1 MQRALLAAAG
11 ADAADVVP
19 ATDLATALTGDAIAT
34 NLFMLGYA
42 YQKGHVPLSREAI
55 ERAIELNGTA
65 VAASKAAFAWGRLAA
80 HDRAQ
85 VERAAGVAGAAP
97 ARTPAEW
104 IERLAADLA
113 AYQDSAYADRYRQ
126 RMARLAAADAKL
138 PSRAGLTE
146 AAARALYKL
155 MAYKDEYEVAR
166 LYTDGAF
173 AAKLARA
180 FDGTPQLTFHLAPP
194 LFARR
199 DPATGEPRKRAY
211 GGWMLAAMR
220 MLARLKRLRGTALD
234 PFGRT
239 AERRAER
246 QAIAEFERA
255 LDRIAE
261 DLDATN
267 YALAM
272 EIAALPQTIRGFG
285 HVKARNRA
293 AYDAKLAALQAQFR
307 RNLPVAHAAD

>member
-1 MQRALLAAAG
+1 
-11 ADAADVVP
+11 
-19 ATDLATALTGDAIAT
+19 
-34 NLFMLGYA
+34 
-42 YQKGHVPLSREAI
+42 
-55 ERAIELNGTA
+55 
-65 VAASKAAFAWGRLAA
+65 
-80 HDRAQ
+80 
-85 VERAAGVAGAAP
+85 
-97 ARTPAEW
+97 
-104 IERLAADLA
+104 
-113 AYQDSAYADRYRQ
+113 
-126 RMARLAAADAKL
+126 
-138 PSRAGLTE
+138 
-146 AAARALYKL
+146 
-155 MAYKDEYEVAR
+155 
-166 LYTDGAF
+166 
-173 AAKLARA
+173 
-180 FDGTPQLTFHLAPP
+180 
-194 LFARR
+194 
-199 DPATGEPRKRAY
+199 
-211 GGWMLAAMR
+211 MLAAMR